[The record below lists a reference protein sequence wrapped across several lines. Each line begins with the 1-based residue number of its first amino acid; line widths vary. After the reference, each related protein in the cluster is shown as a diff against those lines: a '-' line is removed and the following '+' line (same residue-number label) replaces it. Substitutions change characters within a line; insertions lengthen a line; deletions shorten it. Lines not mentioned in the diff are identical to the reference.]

1 MFIRFSFMVIFIN
14 FLLIHSECS
23 VTFSR
28 MKKGERIE
36 KRKVREIPELE
47 DWIKPIGK
55 IKPELLNIQAIIVKD
70 EELTQNCMQGS
81 PKS

>member
-1 MFIRFSFMVIFIN
+1 
-14 FLLIHSECS
+14 
-23 VTFSR
+23 